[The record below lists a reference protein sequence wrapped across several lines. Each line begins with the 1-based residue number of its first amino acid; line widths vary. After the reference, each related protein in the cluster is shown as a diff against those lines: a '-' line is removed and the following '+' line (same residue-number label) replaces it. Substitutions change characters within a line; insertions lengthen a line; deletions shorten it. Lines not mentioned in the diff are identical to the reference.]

1 MLAPEIQN
9 QNSSTH
15 PDHFKIHL
23 AAVCF
28 ALILIS
34 IFIPPS
40 ASQSVEAKLQPKT
53 FYSEVNIDSNLK
65 VIEEK
70 SIEDLPITIEL
81 EFRN

>member
-1 MLAPEIQN
+1 MFSLKN
-9 QNSSTH
+9 QNSKSSTH

-40 ASQSVEAKLQPKT
+40 ASQSSEIKLQAKN
-53 FYSEVNIDSNLK
+53 FYSENNIGSNIK
-65 VIEEK
+65 VVEED
-70 SIEDLPITIEL
+70 SIENLPVIIEL
-81 EFRN
+81 ESRD